1 MNKIFVIVLLSLCSF
16 GTAKS
21 QDAEFFFSAGYNFSK
36 PNLDGLN
43 FVTKRYNETRT
54 ILTKNMEEFDMLKG
68 FSITAGV
75 ELNKIAMFDLTYIQ
89 KVGDTYAEGVVNDT
103 SFQRDLRVSLNSI
116 NIGGGV
122 IVFANKSFKT
132 IVGTSVDI
140 GSVGT
145 QTRVY
150 PKNEAKPSYE
160 STEDFVLNPTSNTLF
175 GLTPFLQFNINPGLS
190 NLDIV
195 LKPYYQFMINE
206 ADFRDAN
213 RVLNPATFAGDE
225 PEEMISRP
233 NNYGIELKVS
243 FNFGK

>member
-1 MNKIFVIVLLSLCSF
+1 MKKFLALIFISLF
-16 GTAKS
+16 TVATAKS
-21 QDAEFFFSAGYNFSK
+21 QHAEFYFAGGYNFSK
-36 PNLDGLN
+36 PNLDGIN

-54 ILTKNMEEFDMLKG
+54 IITKDMEEFDMLKG

-103 SFQRDLRVSLNSI
+103 SFRRDLRISMNSV

-122 IVFANKSFKT
+122 IVYANRNFKT
-132 IVGTSVDI
+132 IVGTSIDI
-140 GSVGT
+140 GSIGT

-150 PKNEAKPSYE
+150 PQDQPKPSYE
-160 STEDFVLNPTSNTLF
+160 STDDFVLNPTSNTIF

-190 NLDIV
+190 NLDII

-206 ADFRDAN
+206 ADFKDVN
-213 RVLNPATFAGDE
+213 RVINPATFSADN
-225 PEEMISRP
+225 PDDMISRP

-243 FNFGK
+243 FNFGN